1 MGFLDS
7 LKKAASN
14 FGIETPNIDELVD
27 KAVDKA
33 RSTVSE
39 LGVDVDRISSIAEQ
53 TKKKA
58 QEAAAG
64 LGIIDEEINELNIS
78 VIQKA
83 LSKDK
88 RLNVTPI
95 TDTAVGVT
103 AAPSRNVPPNAAL

>member
-53 TKKKA
+53 N
-58 QEAAAG
+58 QEK
-64 LGIIDEEINELNIS
+64 S
-78 VIQKA
+78 PR
-83 LSKDK
+83 SS
-88 RLNVTPI
+88 RR
-95 TDTAVGVT
+95 VGHY
-103 AAPSRNVPPNAAL
+103 R

>member
-1 MGFLDS
+1 M
-7 LKKAASN
+7 
-14 FGIETPNIDELVD
+14 
-27 KAVDKA
+27 
-33 RSTVSE
+33 
-39 LGVDVDRISSIAEQ
+39 DVDRISSIAEQ